1 MTQPVECESVH
12 LEFLVEE
19 PSMESTLRNLLP
31 RLLDST
37 HDFEIRQ
44 YSGSQNLLKR
54 LPDRLRG
61 YRHRISDDHRIIVV
75 IDRDQHDCEEIKQK
89 LETIAAEAGLP
100 TKTAPDQNGH
110 FIVVNRIVI
119 EELEAWFFGDIDALV
134 AAYPK
139 VKPSII
145 SRESYRSP
153 DAIRGGTWEALQRV
167 LREFGYYG
175 AIFPKIEVA
184 TRVSQHM
191 DPDRNR
197 SPSFQCFV
205 EGVCA
210 CLT

>member
-1 MTQPVECESVH
+1 VH

-31 RLLDST
+31 RLLDAT

-44 YSGSQNLLKR
+44 FGGAQNLLKH
-54 LPDRLRG
+54 LPGRLRG
-61 YRHRISDDHRIIVV
+61 YQHWISDDHRIIVV
-75 IDRDQHDCEEIKQK
+75 IDRDQHDCAALKQK
-89 LETIAAEAGLP
+89 LEAIAAEAGLP
-100 TKTAPDQNGH
+100 TKTAPKIGGR

-145 SRESYRSP
+145 TRESYRSP
-153 DAIRGGTWEALQRV
+153 DAIRGGTWEALHRV

-184 TRVSQHM
+184 TRVSEYL

-197 SPSFQCFV
+197 SPSFQSFV
-205 EGVCA
+205 EGVRA
-210 CLT
+210 CLK